1 MAAPFYVSPEQWY
14 TEKAEF
20 ARKGISR
27 GKPITALDY
36 EGGIVIMAENRSTGL
51 KKLAE
56 IYDRIGFAAVGKF
69 DEYENLRKAGIRYA
83 DMRGFSFS
91 REDVAA
97 GNLANEYS
105 TVLGNI
111 FTREMKPFE
120 VEILVCEVGNGG
132 DNTYFRIL
140 FDGFISDQK
149 RFAAIGGDTDQL
161 NEALGKGWRE
171 GLSLSEAVRLGREVL
186 GRANGG
192 STVLDESG
200 LEIAVLDRAREGRKF
215 LRLGKDEV
223 RGTDRVA
230 TCRSGSTAWRP
241 NTGSSS
247 PPRGGR
253 RCPSRRPSAT
263 CSRS

>member
-1 MAAPFYVSPEQWY
+1 MSAPFYISPEQWY
-14 TEKAEF
+14 TEKAEY
-20 ARKGISR
+20 ARKGIAR

-36 EGGIVIMAENRSTGL
+36 EGGVVMMAENRQGL
-51 KKLAE
+51 KKIAE

-111 FTREMKPFE
+111 FTREMKPYE
-120 VEILVCEVGNGG
+120 VEILVSEVSNDG
-132 DNTYFRIL
+132 DNEYFRIT

-149 RFAAIGGDTDQL
+149 NFAAIGGEAEKL
-161 NEALGKGWRE
+161 NEALSKGWRE
-171 GLSLSEAVRLGREVL
+171 GLALPEAIRLGRDVL

-192 STVLDESG
+192 TSVLDETS
-200 LEIAVLDRAREGRKF
+200 LEIAVLSREREGRKF
-215 LRLGKDEV
+215 QRLSRDEV
-223 RGTDRVA
+223 RELIG
-230 TCRSGSTAWRP
+230 
-241 NTGSSS
+241 
-247 PPRGGR
+247 
-253 RCPSRRPSAT
+253 
-263 CSRS
+263 

>member
-20 ARKGISR
+20 ARKGIAR
-27 GKPITALDY
+27 GKPIAALDY
-36 EGGIVIMAENRSTGL
+36 DGGIVIMAENHSAGL

-97 GNLANEYS
+97 ANLANEYS

-120 VEILVCEVGNGG
+120 VQILVCEVDPEG

-140 FDGFISDQK
+140 FDGFISDEK
-149 RFAAIGGDTDQL
+149 NFAAIGGDAEQL
-161 NEALGKGWRE
+161 NEALSKGWRE
-171 GLSLSEAVRLGREVL
+171 GLTLSEAIQLGRDVL
-186 GRANGG
+186 GKVGG
-192 STVLDESG
+192 GTSVLDEET
-200 LEIAVLDRAREGRKF
+200 LEVAVLNREREGRKF
-215 LRLGKDEV
+215 QRLSRDEV
-223 RGTDRVA
+223 RELIG
-230 TCRSGSTAWRP
+230 
-241 NTGSSS
+241 
-247 PPRGGR
+247 
-253 RCPSRRPSAT
+253 
-263 CSRS
+263 

>member
-36 EGGIVIMAENRSTGL
+36 DGGIVIMAENRSTGL
-51 KKLAE
+51 KKIAE

-69 DEYENLRKAGIRYA
+69 DEYENLRKAGVRYA

-105 TVLGNI
+105 TVLGTI

-120 VEILVCEVGNGG
+120 VEILVCEVGNGSG
-132 DNTYFRIL
+132 TGNTYYRIL

-149 RFAAIGGDTDQL
+149 RFAAIGGDAEQM

-171 GLSLSEAVRLGREVL
+171 GLSLAEAVRLGRDVL
-186 GRANGG
+186 GRANAGAA
-192 STVLDESG
+192 VLDQET
-200 LEIAVLDRAREGRKF
+200 LEIAVLNRAREGRKF
-215 LRLGKDEV
+215 QRLDNDEV
-223 RGTDRVA
+223 RELIG
-230 TCRSGSTAWRP
+230 
-241 NTGSSS
+241 
-247 PPRGGR
+247 
-253 RCPSRRPSAT
+253 
-263 CSRS
+263 

>member
-1 MAAPFYVSPEQWY
+1 MSAPFYISPEQWY
-14 TEKAEF
+14 TEKAEY
-20 ARKGISR
+20 ARKGIAR

-36 EGGIVIMAENRSTGL
+36 EGGVVMMAENRQGL
-51 KKLAE
+51 KKIAE

-111 FTREMKPFE
+111 FTREMKPYE
-120 VEILVCEVGNGG
+120 VEILVSEVSNDG
-132 DNTYFRIL
+132 DNEYFRIT

-149 RFAAIGGDTDQL
+149 NYAAIGGEAEQL
-161 NEALGKGWRE
+161 NEALSKGWRE
-171 GLSLSEAVRLGREVL
+171 GLALSEAIRLGRDVL

-192 STVLDESG
+192 TSVLDEAS
-200 LEIAVLDRAREGRKF
+200 LEIAVLSREREGRKF
-215 LRLGKDEV
+215 QRLSRDEV
-223 RGTDRVA
+223 RELIG
-230 TCRSGSTAWRP
+230 
-241 NTGSSS
+241 
-247 PPRGGR
+247 
-253 RCPSRRPSAT
+253 
-263 CSRS
+263 

>member
-1 MAAPFYVSPEQWY
+1 MTAPFYVSPEQWY

-20 ARKGISR
+20 ARKGIAR

-36 EGGIVIMAENRSTGL
+36 DGGVVIMAENRSTGL
-51 KKLAE
+51 KKIAE

-69 DEYENLRKAGIRYA
+69 DEYENMRKAGVRYA

-132 DNTYFRIL
+132 DNMYYRIL

-149 RFAAIGGDTDQL
+149 RFAAIGGDAGQL
-161 NEALGKGWRE
+161 TEALGKGWRE
-171 GLSLSEAVRLGREVL
+171 GLSLAEALRLGRDVL
-186 GRANGG
+186 ARANG
-192 STVLDESG
+192 SSSVLDENS
-200 LEIAVLDRAREGRKF
+200 LEIAVLNRTRERRKF
-215 LRLGKDEV
+215 QRIGKDEV
-223 RGTDRVA
+223 RELIG
-230 TCRSGSTAWRP
+230 
-241 NTGSSS
+241 
-247 PPRGGR
+247 
-253 RCPSRRPSAT
+253 
-263 CSRS
+263 